1 MLPSHVTR
9 PERGQDGRREPGYLL
24 PAEATIWDKLQDGP
38 LPASALNAQEALRSM
53 IEAGLLESIEPVE
66 EQDRRR
72 ILVIEPHCDDAAL
85 SIGATMWKMRHEVE
99 FHLLTMAS
107 RSNYTTAFHL
117 HRDYFDRAEIT
128 AMRTAEGEL
137 FARHLGGHYHCADLA
152 EATLRYA
159 DSNWDLDFFNAH
171 EVPVA
176 ISNNRRAPRAILDS
190 WIERLRSFLIGRHFD
205 EIWIPLG
212 AGTHADHD
220 LARNASLE
228 VILGDHPPGVVRLYE
243 ALYHRVNGR

>member
-1 MLPSHVTR
+1 MPPETLIAAR
-9 PERGQDGRREPGYLL
+9 PHFRREGNQLFFFL
-24 PAEATIWDKLQDGP
+24 SKRVFRSLTPAELSVWDQLQSGP
-38 LPASALNAQEALRSM
+38 IRWKEAADVPAAQSLVD
-53 IEAGLLESIEPVE
+53 AGIAEIIEPITE
-66 EQDRRR
+66 RNRRP

-117 HRDYFDRAEIT
+117 YRDYFDRAEIT

-159 DSNWDLDFFNAH
+159 NSNWDLDFFNAH

-176 ISNNRRAPRAILDS
+176 ISNNRRAPRAILNIMD
-190 WIERLRSFLIGRHFD
+190 
-205 EIWIPLG
+205 
-212 AGTHADHD
+212 
-220 LARNASLE
+220 
-228 VILGDHPPGVVRLYE
+228 
-243 ALYHRVNGR
+243 